1 MIASWQESYGKTRQC
16 VKKQI
21 YHFVDKGPYNQTYG
35 LSSSYVQMQELG
47 NNGVLK
53 SQCFWTVVLEN
64 TIESPLE
71 NKEIKLVNVKGNQP
85 WIFSGKTD
93 AEAPI
98 LWPPDAN
105 SWLIGKDPDAGK
117 HWRQKEKRDQRM
129 RWLDGIIDSMDMN
142 LGKLQETVRD
152 REAWHAVVHGVTK
165 SQRWFSNQTTIT

>member
-1 MIASWQESYGKTRQC
+1 MVASWQESYGKTRQC

-47 NNGVLK
+47 NNGVLN

-98 LWPPDAN
+98 
-105 SWLIGKDPDAGK
+105 
-117 HWRQKEKRDQRM
+117 
-129 RWLDGIIDSMDMN
+129 
-142 LGKLQETVRD
+142 
-152 REAWHAVVHGVTK
+152 
-165 SQRWFSNQTTIT
+165 F